1 MQNRIFLLFA
11 SAMVILTSCRKDP
24 VNALSEAERRI
35 YVTHK
40 DPSANFAAYKTF
52 TLADQVVVVQNGSS
66 SSQLTSADQALIQA
80 FGSALQQRGFTPVSR
95 TATPSPDLG
104 VQVSRIT
111 QTSTGV
117 VTIGDYWDYWDP
129 YWGSFY
135 GGGWGWGAPGWGVA
149 TYQVSEAMLAI
160 DIVDLKNRSTNNN
173 VRVLWNGL
181 VRGPGLNSS
190 ANVADIVQNLL
201 NQSPYLQTN

>member
-1 MQNRIFLLFA
+1 MQNRILVLFA
-11 SAMVILTSCRKDP
+11 SAMVVLTSCRKDP

-40 DPSANFAAYKTF
+40 DPSVNFANYKTF
-52 TLADQVVVVQNGSS
+52 TSADQVVVVENGSS
-66 SSQLTSADQALIQA
+66 RSQYTAADQALIQA
-80 FGSALQQRGFTPVSR
+80 FGNALQQRGFTQVSR
-95 TATPSPDLG
+95 TATPTPDLAI
-104 VQVSRIT
+104 QVSRII

-117 VTIGDYWDYWDP
+117 MTIGDYWNYWDP
-129 YWGSFY
+129 YWGNSF

-160 DIVDLKNRSTNNN
+160 DIVDLKNRSNNSN

-181 VRGPGLNSS
+181 VRGPGLNSA
-190 ANVADIVQNLL
+190 ANVNDIVQNLL